1 MNDWSVLY
9 EDNHLLAVNKPAG
22 MLVQGDR
29 TGDTPLVDHA
39 KAYLKEK
46 YHKPGAVFLGVIH
59 RIDRPVSGVVVL
71 ARTTKALERM
81 TRLFRERKVHK
92 KYLAVV
98 DGKPDP
104 PEGRL
109 VHWLKK
115 NEATNKTTFFEKETA
130 GASHSELSY
139 KLQRVAGKTSLLE
152 ITPLTGRSH
161 QIRVQ
166 LAALGCPIK
175 GDLKYG
181 GSRGTSSSAIALH
194 ASALSFNHPTTGE
207 MLTVKAPLP
216 DSNEWKPFRTGL

>member
-29 TGDTPLVDHA
+29 TGDTPLVDHV

-71 ARTTKALERM
+71 ARTSKALERM
-81 TRLFRERKVHK
+81 ARQFRERKVQK

-98 DGKPDP
+98 DGKPNP
-104 PEGRL
+104 SEGKL

-115 NEATNKTTFFEKETA
+115 NEATNRTTFFEKETA
-130 GASHSELSY
+130 GALLCQLSY
-139 KLQRVAGKTSLLE
+139 KLQQVAGATSLLE
-152 ITPLTGRSH
+152 ITPITGRSH

-181 GSRGTSSSAIALH
+181 GSRGASPSAIALH
-194 ASALSFNHPTTGE
+194 ASAISFAHPTTGE
-207 MLTVKAPLP
+207 MLTINAPLP
-216 DSNEWKPFRTGL
+216 ESGDWKPFGTAL